1 MEHRCL
7 SGREQRVHCRRE
19 EVEIA
24 GEPEALVRCFDKL
37 ELPVGRIGLEVGPS
51 TRLAGSGAC
60 GRRTAAVSPL
70 NADPT
75 SFPETPIMKLSDDQQ

>member
-7 SGREQRVHCRRE
+7 SGREQRVHCRRD
-19 EVEIA
+19 EVKIA

-51 TRLAGSGAC
+51 TRWLDPGLV
-60 GRRTAAVSPL
+60 AAVRLRSAP
-70 NADPT
+70 
-75 SFPETPIMKLSDDQQ
+75 

>member
-7 SGREQRVHCRRE
+7 SGREQRGHCRRE

-37 ELPVGRIGLEVGPS
+37 ELPVAALDSRSAHQRGGWIRGLWPPYG
-51 TRLAGSGAC
+51 C
-60 GRRTAAVSPL
+60 GQPL
-70 NADPT
+70 
-75 SFPETPIMKLSDDQQ
+75 KR